1 MTLRQRDILWCAL
14 TLFILAAI
22 TALIWLRAPQPLP
35 RLPIPSAY
43 YVWQLQWNDGVR
55 DAVKTADSSANAFMI
70 LVGEVNAADGA
81 LRLQHGYPDWNA
93 LSKIH
98 SPITIVLRANAALSD
113 MLQGESRDSA
123 IVFVTKSLEDIVA
136 EATAAGVT
144 VRGVQ
149 LDYDCPSAKLA
160 TYKTLVDALRPR
172 FNSMELSITALPT
185 WLRWREFDELVRDLD
200 YYVLQVHSLE
210 RPERV
215 DQAITLCDTARIPGY
230 LDRAASIGAP
240 FYLALPTYG
249 YRFVFD
255 EAGAFSAISAEGPP
269 PALKPGQRVRTVMVD
284 PDEIAKSVRELRAHS
299 PHNLIGFVWFRLP
312 VAQDELNWTWQT
324 LQAVRDGRAPESSFS
339 AEIRNPSP
347 DLYEL
352 HISNTG
358 ESVETGKIQTTLRY
372 DSREVLA
379 SDTHNGFSLAPTDVQ
394 SARLIGPAPRPGESV
409 LAAWFRFKSGTAT
422 NSSALKAGTVMK
434 TTN

>member
-14 TLFILAAI
+14 TLFILAGI
-22 TALIWLRAPQPLP
+22 SVLIYLRAPQPLP

-81 LRLQHGYPDWNA
+81 LRLQRGYPDWNA

-160 TYKTLVDALRPR
+160 TYRTLVDALRPR

-185 WLRWREFDELVRDLD
+185 WLKWREFESLVHDLD

-210 RPERV
+210 RPERF

-255 EAGAFSAISAEGPP
+255 EAGAFAAISAEGPP

-284 PDEIAKSVRELRAHS
+284 PDDIAKSVREVRAQS

-312 VAQDELNWTWQT
+312 VASDELNWTWQT
-324 LQAVRDGRAPESSFS
+324 LQAVRDGRAPEASFS
-339 AEIRNPSP
+339 AEVKNPSP
-347 DLYEL
+347 GLYEL
-352 HISNTG
+352 YISNTG

-372 DSREVLA
+372 DSHEVLA

-409 LAAWFRFKSGTAT
+409 LAAWFRFKSGTA
-422 NSSALKAGTVMK
+422 SSPPSIHAGTVTK
-434 TTN
+434 AKN